1 MNVMPSALRTAF
13 ATVLLASLS
22 PLSSAEVQLS
32 TRWDPH
38 HEPDGSLVPDS
49 RHEIY
54 RLKAAAAQAAAARN
68 TVPPGV
74 GSQPESAL
82 PYKLSLDDTQ
92 YYLQPML
99 FMARRHEGEV
109 CTPAPY
115 DKAPTYRCVEGQ
127 RYTRGCHVLVFDRAF
142 KEVGFHTVRINE
154 PQPYFCNAVV
164 SAGVASRMR
173 NELLLT
179 VQYFPLDGQAA
190 SEASEIGSTWRRMTI
205 RLRLRAAQGK
215 EQGRVAIE
223 QDDGCLGNPNR
234 IETVP
239 DARERLRRC
248 AAASAA
254 R

>member
-1 MNVMPSALRTAF
+1 MAAGRSRNAVPSQGPRG
-13 ATVLLASLS
+13 
-22 PLSSAEVQLS
+22 SAEL
-32 TRWDPH
+32 
-38 HEPDGSLVPDS
+38 
-49 RHEIY
+49 
-54 RLKAAAAQAAAARN
+54 
-68 TVPPGV
+68 
-74 GSQPESAL
+74 AL
-82 PYKLSLDDTQ
+82 PYKLFLDDTQ

-154 PQPYFCNAVV
+154 SQPYFCNAVV
-164 SAGVASRMR
+164 SAGVASRVR

-190 SEASEIGSTWRRMTI
+190 SEASEIGSSWRRMTI

-215 EQGRVAIE
+215 DQGRVAIE

-239 DARERLRRC
+239 DAREKLRRC
-248 AAASAA
+248 AAASAG